1 MGSTY
6 RLTASAAP
14 LAVLVLRVT
23 STAVAD
29 VKDRMVERR
38 AIGLRH
44 QRLECS
50 PQTWEKSHRIGVQHW
65 GLVNPS
71 RRIR

>member
-6 RLTASAAP
+6 KLAASAAP

-44 QRLECS
+44 
-50 PQTWEKSHRIGVQHW
+50 
-65 GLVNPS
+65 
-71 RRIR
+71 